1 MENVKSFVLE
11 VTEAPSPKNLLLD
24 KLKNKST
31 YKNKVC
37 KYSTY
42 LFLSFLWEISF
53 LILLSG
59 LVYIHSMPSFLFSL
73 NFKESAST
81 YFCHGMLIIE
91 AFLMFLYIRLFHQNF
106 LPNYLVRSKP
116 NIINFQK

>member
-1 MENVKSFVLE
+1 MENVESFVLE

-42 LFLSFLWEISF
+42 VFLSILCEISF

-59 LVYIHSMPSFLFSL
+59 LVYIHSMPSFMFSS
-73 NFKESAST
+73 NFKESGSR
-81 YFCHGMLIIE
+81 YFCHGMLVIE
-91 AFLMFLYIRLFHQNF
+91 AFVMFLYIRLFHQSF
-106 LPNYLVRSKP
+106 LPNYLIRSQP
-116 NIINFQK
+116 NIITFQK